1 MITKVMGF
9 IISSTPYRESSL
21 IMQIFTKEYGLIS
34 VIGKGVKS
42 LKSPLRAL
50 TLPYT
55 YGYFYLYYKEGKMSI
70 LKDVD
75 LIDPLLNIHED
86 IISISYVNYLA
97 DLTSQVY
104 KESMDS
110 HLFSLFIETILK
122 INEGLNPA
130 VLTNIL
136 EVKYLPML
144 GVGLS
149 LDACIQCGSQK
160 EIVTIDGDRGGLLCK
175 NCYQNERIVP
185 LEVLKLLRMFQYVDI
200 KKIKKIDIKKEYQQE
215 IDSFLNRYYERYTGI
230 YIHSKEFIKKLKI
243 S

>member
-1 MITKVMGF
+1 MLEKVTGF
-9 IISSTPYRESSL
+9 IVSSVDYRETSL
-21 IMQIFTKEYGLIS
+21 ILKVFTKEHGLIS

-75 LIDPLLNIHED
+75 LIDPLLNVHED
-86 IISISYVNYLA
+86 ITSISYVNYLA

-200 KKIKKIDIKKEYQQE
+200 KKIKKLDIKKGYQQE

>member
-1 MITKVMGF
+1 MIEKVTGF
-9 IISSTPYRESSL
+9 IMSTTDFKETSL
-21 IMQIFTKEYGLIS
+21 ILHLFTKEHGLIG
-34 VIGKGVKS
+34 VMAKGVKS

-75 LIDPLLNIHED
+75 LIDPLLNVHED
-86 IISISYVNYLA
+86 ITSISYVNYLA

-200 KKIKKIDIKKEYQQE
+200 KKIKKLDIKKEYQQE

>member
-9 IISSTPYRESSL
+9 IVSSTPYRESSL

-55 YGYFYLYYKEGKMSI
+55 YGYFYLYYKEGKMST

-86 IISISYVNYLA
+86 ITKISYVNYLA
-97 DLTSQVY
+97 DLVRQVY

-110 HLFSLFIETILK
+110 HLFSLFIDTILK

-136 EVKYLPML
+136 EVKCLPMI

-149 LDACIQCGSQK
+149 LDACIHCGNQK
-160 EIVTIDGDRGGLLCK
+160 EIVTIDGDRGGLICK

-200 KKIKKIDIKKEYQQE
+200 KKIKKLDIKKEYQQE